1 MRKVAALVLAGTII
15 LKFTIINVA
24 FAGDYDD
31 AREASAIMA
40 AVKIYNTSISEDLRR
55 GLYAQMLAFMRTP
68 SQINFSI
75 DQEVEAL
82 NKQTISFGPD
92 GDVLG
97 YYGSGQIFNELSG
110 LAPPFSAMNSTPA
123 LG

>member
-82 NKQTISFGPD
+82 NK
-92 GDVLG
+92 
-97 YYGSGQIFNELSG
+97 LSPSDRTAMC
-110 LAPPFSAMNSTPA
+110 LAITDRVKSLTN
-123 LG
+123 

>member
-1 MRKVAALVLAGTII
+1 MRKVAALALTGTII
-15 LKFTIINVA
+15 LKFTLTNVA

-40 AVKIYNTSISEDLRR
+40 AVKICNTSISEDLRR
-55 GLYAQMLAFMRTP
+55 ALYAQMLAFMRTP

-82 NKQTISFGPD
+82 NK
-92 GDVLG
+92 
-97 YYGSGQIFNELSG
+97 LS
-110 LAPPFSAMNSTPA
+110 PSDRTAMCMAITDRVKFLTN
-123 LG
+123 